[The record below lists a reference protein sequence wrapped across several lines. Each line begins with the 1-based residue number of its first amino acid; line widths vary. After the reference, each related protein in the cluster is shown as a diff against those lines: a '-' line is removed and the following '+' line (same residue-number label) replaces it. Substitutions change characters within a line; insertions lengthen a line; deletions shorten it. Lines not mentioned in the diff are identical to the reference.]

1 MKKNL
6 SILAF
11 SVIAASHLSA
21 VTITSFGSSSAPI
34 FSIEAS
40 ITTAGFASQNSDSI
54 DLSGTDLGSSLGG
67 IIPSVNLL
75 QDETVVTLYLY
86 GTVTNDPGSP
96 FTISLFDP
104 GFEAPAVFTGGSW
117 GDIQANGFTA
127 LTYSSG
133 AIDSTDIAA
142 VQLDTAGAGSS
153 LAANL
158 TLLST
163 VPVPEPATYA
173 ALSGVLALTW
183 VMLRR
188 RRV

>member
-21 VTITSFGSSSAPI
+21 VTITSFGSSSAPT
-34 FSIEAS
+34 FTIEPS
-40 ITTAGFASQNSDSI
+40 ITTAGFATQNSDSI

-67 IIPSVNLL
+67 FVTSVNLL

-96 FTISLFDP
+96 FTISLFD
-104 GFEAPAVFTGGSW
+104 GGLSSAVFTGGSW

-127 LTYSSG
+127 LTYSNG
-133 AIDSTDIAA
+133 AIDSADIVA

-163 VPVPEPATYA
+163 VSVPEPATYA